1 VHFFE
6 SGRVKKLLKPTLITL
21 ALVAFYA
28 VSGFFVLPG
37 LLKMQL
43 PGLIHD
49 ATGRNASVENI
60 AFNPFD
66 FCLEIRGFTLEEKDG
81 QAFVTF
87 DRLYTDLAVFSSI
100 RQFGVVIDAFQLDK
114 PFVRVAKNQSGIF
127 NFDDLG
133 SDNQEE
139 KDTSEALFPV
149 IIHQLNLSDGTAL
162 WEQARAN
169 GVEKETL
176 QPINLKLAE
185 LSTFQDNPANLELNM
200 AFSSG
205 ATLQWSGEASLDPIH
220 SKGLLKLE
228 KIDLFRIATLF
239 LEDFPGVLL
248 EKGQLAVSAPY
259 VLNYKNRNLQLE
271 APETKIDLESFQLTV
286 NDQGGAQTRILN
298 DKMNLQSAL
307 VLRSEEKGL
316 SLQSKNTRLELDNL
330 AVSGKDI
337 PLIRVKRLD
346 WNTHLAV
353 EQSADQLKLSAE
365 QNQINLAEVGLF
377 HHDGFKHFPAITIKA
392 LNSQNEFAFDDD
404 KQIGNYSIS
413 AGTVDL
419 KSLLIT
425 DPGQKSPVVTVPTL
439 AVQGISVE
447 GGKQRV
453 KLAKIVTADAT
464 LKTWLNEDGTFNL
477 QNLFVA
483 KGTDKPPT
491 PSTEKGS
498 ASQSAWQIAVDDLV
512 IHDYQVSFTDKK
524 QKKTFAVELSDL
536 NLQVKG
542 FDTMKTTGLPVEFKA
557 QFNKSG
563 KVSII
568 GDTVL
573 DPFSG
578 DFSVALENLPLKG
591 FQPYLEQF
599 AKLDIIDGG
608 LSSDGKLSLALTPS
622 AELDLKFNGNANVD
636 SLLLRDQDQHRDFVK
651 WENLHLTKINVDLLK
666 QQYFL
671 KDVLFD
677 RPYIRL
683 LIKKEGGTNFDD
695 VVTDKTDTGSAAP
708 SSEKVKAKPK
718 NSPVFSIGAI
728 QLKDGMSDFAD
739 YSLILP
745 FVTKMNRLNGNLK
758 GLSSDKGAT
767 AKLNLDGKVYDL
779 AKVDIVGQY
788 ALDSGDSAVELKF
801 KDMPLPLVTPYMA
814 EFAGY
819 KIEKGQMSLDLK
831 YTIKDNN
838 LVADNKLF
846 IDQFTLGEKVDNPK
860 AVSLPLELAIT
871 LMKDGDGKINLEL
884 PITGRLDD
892 PQFSVSALVFKALGN
907 VIGKIASAPFKMLAS
922 LVNFGSDED
931 LSMIGFSEG
940 NPEVTDH
947 EKTKLD
953 AIAKALA
960 SKPALSLE
968 VRGAAFQDLDWPA
981 MRYEA
986 LKDQLKKIKAKE
998 LRAKGERTRSE
1009 YIELSEDEYKRL
1021 LAQQFIEKF
1030 PLLADVSIFGT
1041 PRLKEDENGDFY
1053 EVARQKLEALL
1064 PPEEQRLNDLAVL
1077 RASNI
1082 AKYLQD
1088 EGISSNR
1095 VFLLSTEL
1103 DPERSEPG
1111 VNVKL
1116 SLR

>member
-1 VHFFE
+1 M
-6 SGRVKKLLKPTLITL
+6 VKKLIKPTLITL

-28 VSGFFVLPG
+28 VSGFFILPA

-49 ATGRNASVENI
+49 ATGRHASVEKI

-66 FCLEIRGFTLEEKDG
+66 FCLEIQGFTLQETDG
-81 QAFVTF
+81 QAFVAF
-87 DRLYTDLAVFSSI
+87 DRLYTDLAVFTSI
-100 RQFGVVIDAFQLDK
+100 RHIGLVIDTFQLDK
-114 PFVRVAKNQSGIF
+114 PFLRVAKNQKGIF

-133 SDNQEE
+133 SDTQEE
-139 KDTSEALFPV
+139 KDASEGLFPV
-149 IIHQLNLSDGTAL
+149 KIHQLNLSAGSAL
-162 WEQARAN
+162 WEHARAN

-176 QPINLKLAE
+176 QPINLKLLE

-205 ATLQWSGEASLDPIH
+205 ATLQWSGEASLNPIH
-220 SKGLLKLE
+220 SKGLIKLE
-228 KIDLFRIATLF
+228 KADLFRIATLF
-239 LEDFPGVLL
+239 LQDLPGVML
-248 EKGQLAVSAPY
+248 EKGQLAVSAAY
-259 VLNYKNRNLQLE
+259 LLNYDNRVLQLD
-271 APETKIDLESFQLTV
+271 APETKIDLESFKLTV
-286 NDQGGAQTRILN
+286 NDQGGGQTRILN
-298 DKMNLQSAL
+298 DKMNLQAGL

-316 SLQSKNTRLELDNL
+316 SLQSKNTRLEMDNMD
-330 AVSGKDI
+330 VSGKDM
-337 PLIRVKRLD
+337 PLIKVKHLD

-353 EQSADQLKLSAE
+353 EQSADQLKLSAG

-377 HHDGFKHFPAITIKA
+377 HHDGLKHFPAITIRSLK
-392 LNSQNEFAFDDD
+392 SQSEFAFDDAN
-404 KQIGNYSIS
+404 QVLNYSIS
-413 AGTVDL
+413 AGTADL
-419 KSLLIT
+419 KSLVIT
-425 DPGQKSPVVTVPTL
+425 DPGQNSKVVTVPTL
-439 AVQGISVE
+439 AVQGITVE

-453 KLAKIVTADAT
+453 KLAKIDTANAT
-464 LKTWLNEDGTFNL
+464 LNTWLNEDGTFNL
-477 QNLFVA
+477 QNLFVV
-483 KGTDKPPT
+483 KGTDKET
-491 PSTEKGS
+491 SRIAESGNS
-498 ASQSAWQIAVDDLV
+498 SQPAWQIAVDDLV
-512 IHDYQVSFTDKK
+512 INDYQVSFADRNQNKPL
-524 QKKTFAVELSDL
+524 AVELSDL

-542 FDTMKTTGLPVEFKA
+542 FDTLKTTALPIDFKA
-557 QFNKSG
+557 QINKSG
-563 KVSII
+563 KVSIA
-568 GDTVL
+568 GDAVL
-573 DPFSG
+573 DPFSA
-578 DFSVALENLPLKG
+578 DFSVALDNLHLKG

-608 LSSDGKLSLALTPS
+608 LSTDGSLSLALTPS
-622 AELDLKFNGNANVD
+622 GELDLKYNGNANVD
-636 SLLLRDQDQHRDFVK
+636 SLLLRDQKQHRDFVK

-666 QQYFL
+666 QHYFL

-695 VVTDKTDTGSAAP
+695 VIADNTDASSAAP
-708 SSEKVKAKPK
+708 SSEKMKAKPK
-718 NSPVFSIGAI
+718 NSPVFKIGAI

-745 FVTKMNRLNGNLK
+745 FVTKMTRLNGNLQ

-779 AKVDIVGQY
+779 AKVDIDGQY

-801 KDMPLPLVTPYMA
+801 EDMPLPLVTPYMA

-831 YTIKDNN
+831 YTIKDNK
-838 LVADNKLF
+838 LVAENKLF

-884 PITGRLDD
+884 PISGSLDD
-892 PQFSVSALVFKALGN
+892 PQFSVSSLVFKALGN

-940 NPEVTDH
+940 NPDLPDH
-947 EKTKLD
+947 EKMKLD
-953 AIAKALA
+953 AIAKALI
-960 SKPALSLE
+960 SKPTLSLE
-968 VRGAAFQDLDWPA
+968 VKGAAFQDLDWPA
-981 MRYEA
+981 MRDEA

-998 LRAKGERTRSE
+998 LRTKGERTRSE

-1030 PLLADVSIFGT
+1030 PSLADVSIFGT
-1041 PRLKEDENGDFY
+1041 PRLKEGESGDFY

-1077 RASNI
+1077 RAGNV
-1082 AKYLQD
+1082 AKYLQ
-1088 EGISSNR
+1088 EAGIASNR
-1095 VFLLSTEL
+1095 VFLLATEL

-1116 SLR
+1116 SIR

>member
-1 VHFFE
+1 MHFFE
-6 SGRVKKLLKPTLITL
+6 SGMVKKLIKPTLITL
-21 ALVAFYA
+21 VLAGFYT
-28 VSGFFVLPG
+28 VSGFYILPA

-43 PGLIHD
+43 PGLLHD
-49 ATGRNASVENI
+49 STGRHASVEKI

-66 FCLEIRGFTLEEKDG
+66 FCLEIQGFSLQDKDG
-81 QAFVTF
+81 QAFVAF
-87 DRLYTDLAVFSSI
+87 DRLYADLAVFSSI
-100 RQFGVVIDAFQLDK
+100 RQFGLVIDAFQLDK
-114 PFVRVAKNQSGIF
+114 PFVRVAKNQNGVF

-133 SDNQEE
+133 SDTQEDQE
-139 KDTSEALFPV
+139 ASEGLFPLL
-149 IIHQLNLSDGTAL
+149 IHQLNLSDGSAL
-162 WEQARAN
+162 WEHARAN
-169 GVEKETL
+169 AVEKETL
-176 QPINLKLAE
+176 QPINLKLTE
-185 LSTFQDNPANLELNM
+185 FSTFRDNPANLELSM
-200 AFSSG
+200 ALLSG
-205 ATLQWSGEASLDPIH
+205 TTLQWSGEGSLKPIH
-220 SKGLLKLE
+220 SKGLIKLD
-228 KIDLFRIATLF
+228 KVDLSRIASLF
-239 LEDFPGVLL
+239 LQDVPGVFL
-248 EKGQLAVSAPY
+248 EKGQLAASVGY
-259 VLNYKNRNLQLE
+259 ELNYDNRILQLD
-271 APETKIDLESFQLTV
+271 APETKIDLESFKLSL
-286 NDQGGAQTRILN
+286 NDQGGSQTLILT
-298 DKMNLQSAL
+298 DKMNLQAGL
-307 VLRSEEKGL
+307 VLRSEDKGL
-316 SLQSKNTRLELDNL
+316 SLQSKNTRLEMDNL
-330 AVSGKDI
+330 DVSGKDM
-337 PLIRVKRLD
+337 PEIRVKRLD
-346 WNTHLAV
+346 WNTFLAI
-353 EQSADQLKLSAE
+353 EQSVNQLKLSAG
-365 QNQINLAEVGLF
+365 QNQMNLAEVGLF
-377 HHDGFKHFPAITIKA
+377 HHDGFKHFPAITIKQ
-392 LNSQNEFAFDDD
+392 LKSQSEFAFDDAN
-404 KQIGNYSIS
+404 QVVNYSIS
-413 AGTVDL
+413 AGIADL
-419 KSLLIT
+419 KSLTIT
-425 DPGQKSPVVTVPTL
+425 DTGQNYQVVTVPTL

-453 KLAKIVTADAT
+453 KLAKIDTADAT
-464 LKTWLNEDGTFNL
+464 LNTWLNEDGSFNL

-483 KGTDKPPT
+483 KGTDKETSPVHE
-491 PSTEKGS
+491 SKN
-498 ASQSAWQIAVDDLV
+498 ASQPGWQVAVDDLV
-512 IHDYQVSFTDKK
+512 INDYQISFADRNQ
-524 QKKTFAVELSDL
+524 QKPFAIEFSDL

-542 FDTMKTTGLPVEFKA
+542 FDTLKTTALPIDFKA
-557 QFNKSG
+557 QINKSG
-563 KVSII
+563 KVGIA
-568 GDTVL
+568 GDAVL
-573 DPFSG
+573 DPFSA
-578 DFSVALENLPLKG
+578 DFSVALNNLPLKG

-608 LSSDGKLSLALTPS
+608 LSTDGSLSLALTPS
-622 AELDLKFNGNANVD
+622 GELDLKYNGNANVD
-636 SLLLRDQDQHRDFVK
+636 SLLLRDQNQHRDFVK

-666 QQYFL
+666 QQFFL

-695 VVTDKTDTGSAAP
+695 VIADNTDAGRATPT
-708 SSEKVKAKPK
+708 SEKAKEKPK
-718 NSPVFSIGAI
+718 NSPVFRIGAI

-745 FVTKMNRLNGNLK
+745 FVTKMTRLNGNLQ

-788 ALDSGDSAVELKF
+788 SLDSGDSAVELKF

-831 YTIKDNN
+831 YTITDNK
-838 LVADNKLF
+838 LEAENKLF
-846 IDQFTLGEKVDNPK
+846 IDQFTLGEKVENPK

-884 PITGRLDD
+884 PISGSLDD
-892 PQFSVSALVFKALGN
+892 PQFSVSSLVFKALGN

-931 LSMIGFSEG
+931 LSLVGFSEG
-940 NPEVTDH
+940 NSELNDH

-968 VRGAAFQDLDWPA
+968 VKGAAFKDLDWPA

-1009 YIELSEDEYKRL
+1009 YIELSDEEYKEL

-1030 PLLADVSIFGT
+1030 PLLADFSIFGT
-1041 PRLKEDENGDFY
+1041 PRLKEGESGDFY

-1077 RASNI
+1077 RAGNI
-1082 AKYLQD
+1082 AKYLQ
-1088 EGISSNR
+1088 ELGVASNR

-1103 DPERSEPG
+1103 DPKRSDPE
-1111 VNVKL
+1111 VSVRL
-1116 SLR
+1116 SIR